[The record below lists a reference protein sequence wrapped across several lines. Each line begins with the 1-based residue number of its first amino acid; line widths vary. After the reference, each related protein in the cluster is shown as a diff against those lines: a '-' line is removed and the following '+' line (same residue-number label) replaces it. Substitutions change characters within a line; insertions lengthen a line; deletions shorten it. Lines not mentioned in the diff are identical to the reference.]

1 MHCSSSSSSSQFN
14 AGLGSRLGLQRVSFK
29 PYDQEDIRTIVAARL
44 GSLAAFDPDAIE
56 LCARKVASVSGDVRR
71 ALQICRRASEVAEE
85 RCNRECESE
94 SLAGSSPVPASAAA
108 AAGSAGAMVVMQD
121 VLSAVQDMS
130 NKSNQENITELPLHG
145 RLVLCILANQNQRT
159 EEGSLE
165 FEALAKKHRALCRKL
180 NLAKMTKDEHDAEQA
195 EAEADDSAA
204 AAATV
209 SAPVSP
215 ASDAAGPEDMQ
226 QDQAAALSD
235 SMEEDVDE
243 MLVKYIND
251 SALAVQN
258 APNARAATDGA
269 N

>member
-1 MHCSSSSSSSQFN
+1 
-14 AGLGSRLGLQRVSFK
+14 
-29 PYDQEDIRTIVAARL
+29 
-44 GSLAAFDPDAIE
+44 
-56 LCARKVASVSGDVRR
+56 
-71 ALQICRRASEVAEE
+71 
-85 RCNRECESE
+85 
-94 SLAGSSPVPASAAA
+94 
-108 AAGSAGAMVVMQD
+108 MVVMQD

-204 AAATV
+204 AATV

>member
-1 MHCSSSSSSSQFN
+1 
-14 AGLGSRLGLQRVSFK
+14 
-29 PYDQEDIRTIVAARL
+29 
-44 GSLAAFDPDAIE
+44 
-56 LCARKVASVSGDVRR
+56 
-71 ALQICRRASEVAEE
+71 
-85 RCNRECESE
+85 
-94 SLAGSSPVPASAAA
+94 
-108 AAGSAGAMVVMQD
+108 MVVMQD

-204 AAATV
+204 AAAAATV

-215 ASDAAGPEDMQ
+215 ASDAAGQEDMQ